1 MTFNNMHQR
10 EAKIK
15 IKINMLATEHLLET
29 VAKRGCDW
37 DGLWQRQG

>member
-29 VAKRGCDW
+29 AAKRGCNW
-37 DGLWQRQG
+37 DGHWQRQG